1 MLLFAGYEKEV
12 KMAFKVFNKDGFIT
26 EKELR
31 WLFDS
36 IGEKVTDR
44 QIRQMMRAAEPDKEG
59 RINYKQFSAMMKGIL
74 ETQDSRKAGLAP
86 PPPENG
92 KENGKTK

>member
-1 MLLFAGYEKEV
+1 
-12 KMAFKVFNKDGFIT
+12 MAFKVFNKDGFIT

-31 WLFDS
+31 WLFET

-74 ETQDSRKAGLAP
+74 EHQDSRKAGTAP
-86 PPPENG
+86 PPADNTKEAG
-92 KENGKTK
+92 KPK